1 MRISKREAFLL
12 FILAFVGIA
21 GMMIAFIILPLMN
34 QVDTNRATLSELE
47 ARKLVIDTT
56 LPNEANLKKQLDDK
70 LVEVSRVLQAFESPI
85 NEAQFEYWV
94 LPLTTKYNMRVLSTD
109 FVEVSAT
116 SPVAIDTVP
125 KDVYYPIRDL
135 VERYQQVVSEDVIV
149 PETSSLLALSQHTY
163 EVKTTYARYVYFL
176 DEVSKWNTSIII
188 TNSNYDFK
196 EATGSFTFDLYTIEQ
211 LLPKDIEKEYTSDI
225 VAGGTGK
232 GDANEDP
239 HPEGGK

>member
-1 MRISKREAFLL
+1 MRVSKREAFLL
-12 FILAFVGIA
+12 FILAFVGIG
-21 GMMIAFIILPLMN
+21 GMMIAFLILPLMN
-34 QVDTNRATLSELE
+34 EVDANKAMLSELE

-70 LVEVSRVLQAFESPI
+70 LLEVSSVLQAFESPI

-94 LPLTTKYNMRVLSTD
+94 LPLTTKYNMRVLNTD

-125 KDVYYPIRDL
+125 GEVYYPIRDL
-135 VERYQQVVSEDVIV
+135 VERYQEVANEEELI
-149 PETSSLLALSQHTY
+149 PESSSLLALSQHTY

-188 TNSNYDFK
+188 TNSSYDFK
-196 EATGSFTFDLYTIEQ
+196 EAIGRFTFDLYTIEQ
-211 LLPKDIEKEYTSDI
+211 LLPKDIEKQYTSDI

-232 GDANEDP
+232 GDPNEDP